1 MKDPTDARPGFVLW
15 LTGLPS
21 SGKSTLARAVR
32 ERLVAR
38 ESTDG
43 WPSLVLDGDEVR
55 AALRPTPGYDPTAR
69 DDFYHSL
76 SNLAALCAEQGLVVL
91 VPATANLRAFRARAR
106 ARCGAR
112 FAELFVDTPVDEC
125 ATRDSKGL
133 YRSSAVGAVSSLPGA
148 GAEYQRPE
156 APELVVRPGDP
167 DAAERVAQWL
177 IDRVRALSD
186 ER

>member
-1 MKDPTDARPGFVLW
+1 MKDPNGAHAGFVLW

-38 ESTDG
+38 GADG
-43 WPSLVLDGDEVR
+43 SASLVLDGDEVR
-55 AALRPTPGYDPTAR
+55 AALRPNPGYDRTAR

-106 ARCGAR
+106 ARCGDR

-133 YRSSAVGAVSSLPGA
+133 YRSSAAGAVSSLPGA
-148 GAEYQRPE
+148 GATYERPE
-156 APELVVRPGDP
+156 APELVVRPGEP
-167 DAAERVAQWL
+167 DAAERVARW
-177 IDRVRALSD
+177 IIERVRALND
-186 ER
+186 GR